1 MQLSLDPEHLRGLI
15 AAWRAATE
23 IKIPMAPRLKVHFM
37 TRRGEMLSSFSIT
50 AAAWIILLRGC
61 GAQAGDDKAA
71 LEGLT
76 EDVTAFKAW
85 ADDGLQKLQHMGLQE
100 SIADG
105 GEHMPDDP
113 QIVASLRQMLGL
125 RKPPDQTSS

>member
-1 MQLSLDPEHLRGLI
+1 MQLSLDPEHLRSLI

-37 TRRGEMLSSFSIT
+37 THRGEMLSSFSIT

-61 GAQAGDDKAA
+61 SAQAGDQAD
-71 LEGLT
+71 LEGIT

-85 ADDGLQKLQHMGLQE
+85 ADEGLQKLQHMGLQE
-100 SIADG
+100 SIADD

-113 QIVASLRQMLGL
+113 HIVASLRQMLGL